1 MSLKRSNSRSG
12 KPISVKINEKYYEGE
27 KLFDLF
33 PNFELDS
40 TTQQVFGNFD
50 YSGFDISFEVYDK
63 KLIALEYL
71 DFINSLRND
80 SNPEVGIIEGI
91 SSLSLAYS
99 FIESGYVEGQININ
113 DFSSNGNQKYLI

>member
-12 KPISVKINEKYYEGE
+12 KPISVKINEKNYEGE
-27 KLFDLF
+27 ELFDLF

-40 TTQQVFGNFD
+40 TTQKVFGNFD

>member
-1 MSLKRSNSRSG
+1 M
-12 KPISVKINEKYYEGE
+12 V
-27 KLFDLF
+27 
-33 PNFELDS
+33 
-40 TTQQVFGNFD
+40 
-50 YSGFDISFEVYDK
+50 YSGFDISFEDYDK

-71 DFINSLRND
+71 DFINSLKND

-99 FIESGYVEGQININ
+99 FIESGYVEGQINMS

>member
-12 KPISVKINEKYYEGE
+12 KPISVKINEKNYEGE

>member
-12 KPISVKINEKYYEGE
+12 KPISVKINEKNYEGE

-99 FIESGYVEGQININ
+99 FIESGYVEGQINMS